1 MAAEVLQDFLALL
14 GFKVDEAGAEKFGSA
29 LATNAT
35 RVAAFGAAVQAMAI
49 GAYAAIYKVAESRS
63 ELLTLADAIGV
74 PVQRLEELS
83 YIAEQ
88 TGASQDALKSSLQGV
103 TDALGG
109 VTIGQGGIETFHRL
123 GIATRD
129 ANGRL
134 RDSADVLLDVGKKLE
149 GMDPAKATMFMGQLG
164 IDRSLL
170 RMLTSDVSG
179 MRQAYT
185 EMYEAVGVDAQQ
197 AAEDSRAFVNEIKSL
212 KTMTKMVAEGVAAI
226 FVGRMGA
233 DVARLRKLIQEN
245 VGKIIPV
252 LKTIIDVVL
261 RIGKVFFGLTARLM
275 SWVGMIVGWFGKLDE
290 GTQQL
295 ILGVLG
301 FAAAWKFLNLGF
313 VATPLG
319 AIITGL
325 IALLALIDDFMVWKQ
340 GGKSLID
347 WGPWADDI
355 DAVVDALGVLLGA
368 LGQLWGK
375 VKGPLIDTVI
385 AWGGH
390 FLAMVSAIARAVSA
404 LVAVI
409 VKLFQG
415 DLSGAFDAVLELVDA
430 LWHAVSEAIRQV
442 FDLVGGV
449 GNVVGGAFDWIAS
462 GFGLG
467 GGDGEERQGPVLGA
481 PPAMAVAVA
490 GGGGDTNV
498 TAETVIHI
506 DGAKSPQETA
516 NAVAGAQGRVNS
528 DLVRH
533 AKGAAR

>member
-1 MAAEVLQDFLALL
+1 LQDFLALL

-35 RVAAFGAAVQAMAI
+35 RVAV

-63 ELLTLADAIGV
+63 ELLTLADAVDV
-74 PVQRLEELS
+74 PVRRLEELS

-88 TGASQDALKSSLQGV
+88 TGGSQDALKSSLEGV
-103 TDALGG
+103 TEALGG
-109 VTIGQGGIETFHRL
+109 AAIGQGGIETFARL
-123 GIATRD
+123 GISIRD
-129 ANGRL
+129 ANGHL
-134 RDSADVLLDVGKKLE
+134 RDSADVLLEVGEKLN
-149 GMDPAKATMFMGQLG
+149 GMDPAKATMFMNQLG
-164 IDRSLL
+164 IDRSLV

-212 KTMTKMVAEGVAAI
+212 KTMAKMVAEGVAAI
-226 FVGRMGA
+226 FVGQMGE

-252 LKTIIDVVL
+252 LKAIIDVVL

-275 SWVGMIVGWFGKLDE
+275 SWVGMIVGWFGELDE
-290 GTQQL
+290 GTQTL

-301 FAAAWKFLNLGF
+301 FAAAWKFLNLAF
-313 VATPLG
+313 IATPLG
-319 AIITGL
+319 AIITGF

-340 GGKSLID
+340 GGQSLID

-375 VKGPLIDTVI
+375 VKGPLMSMLQT
-385 AWGGH
+385 WGKL
-390 FLAMVSAIARAVSA
+390 FLSTLGSILGAVGS
-404 LVAVI
+404 LVTAV

-415 DLSGAFDAVLELVDA
+415 DFSGAVEAVGELFGHLLDIIA
-430 LWHAVSEAIRQV
+430 NT
-442 FDLVGGV
+442 VGQIVNVITGLTDIGSGIMDWV
-449 GNVVGGAFDWIAS
+449 GE
-462 GFGLG
+462 GLG
-467 GGDGEERQGPVLGA
+467 GMLGFGGGDEPAAPILGA
-481 PPAMAVAVA
+481 PPAMAVAGVGA
-490 GGGGDTNV
+490 GGGTNV
-498 TAETVIHI
+498 TAETVIHV

-533 AKGAAR
+533 ARGAAR